1 MSTNLAL
8 DVPALQRAVAVPGTF
23 ATLFPST
30 SDDDL
35 LFTLLD
41 GFAEAQLDGFF
52 TGYTSSDLGLVT
64 ETMTRAERALVVLYS
79 SVRILQNEIRN
90 RKTHKRYEASGTVFE
105 EDQSAQMLVQLLKD
119 YQAQK
124 KDVRDQLRRGTASAA
139 FSMCDLYIAKAVGS
153 YWGGPAEGHW

>member
-1 MSTNLAL
+1 VSTNLAL

-23 ATLFPST
+23 GTLFPST
-30 SDDDL
+30 TDDDL

-41 GFAEAQLDGFF
+41 GLAEAQLDGFF
-52 TGYTSSDLGLVT
+52 KGYTSTDLGMVT
-64 ETMTRAERALVVLYS
+64 EDLTRAERALVVLYS

-105 EDQSAQMLVQLLKD
+105 EDQSAQLLVQLLKD

-124 KDVRDQLRRGTASAA
+124 KDVKDQMRRGAASAA
-139 FSMCDLYIAKAVGS
+139 FSMSDLYIAKAIGS
-153 YWGGPAEGHW
+153 YWVSPEGHW